1 MTRERLEA
9 YQVLVYLVAISAGL
23 VIGMVLPETPQVL
36 ETLLWPVLGMLL
48 YATFTQVPLAKL
60 PEALSD
66 SRFLTVAIIGNF
78 LLLPAI
84 VWGLLQLAPATPA
97 VRLGIM
103 LVLLVPCTDWFIAF
117 TQLGG
122 GDTRHAIAFTP
133 VSLLLQLALLPFYV
147 WAFSGQELALALARR
162 ELLEAFVGLILLPLL
177 AAFLTQAW
185 VARKRQRVPMLH
197 ALGWFPVPLLALV
210 VLLIATSQV
219 ETVMASSSILAR
231 VAPLFIAFLALS
243 ALLARILAWIFHLPI
258 RQGRVLAFSFS
269 TRNSFVVLPIALA
282 LPASFEV
289 TAVVIVLQSLVELLG
304 MAIFLWWVPRRL
316 FPLSA

>member
-1 MTRERLEA
+1 MSRERLEA
-9 YQVLVYLVAISAGL
+9 YQVIVYLAAILAGL
-23 VIGMVLPETPQVL
+23 ALGAMLSTPPKVL
-36 ETLLWPVLGMLL
+36 ETLLWPVLGLLL
-48 YATFTQVPLAKL
+48 YATFTQVPLARL

-66 SRFLTVAIIGNF
+66 TRFLTAAIIGNF
-78 LLLPAI
+78 LLLPI
-84 VWGLLQLAPATPA
+84 VVWGLLQLAPATPA

-133 VSLLLQLALLPFYV
+133 VSLLLQLLLLPFYV
-147 WAFSGQELALALARR
+147 WAFSGQELALTLARR
-162 ELLEAFVGLILLPLL
+162 ELLEAFVGLILVPLL
-177 AAFLTQAW
+177 VAFLTQAW
-185 VARKRQRVPMLH
+185 VARKRQRAAMLH

-210 VLLIATSQV
+210 VFLIAASQV
-219 ETVMASSSILAR
+219 ETVMASGGLLAR
-231 VAPLFIAFLALS
+231 VTPLFIAFLAL
-243 ALLARILAWIFHLPI
+243 AALIARLLADMLRLPR
-258 RQGRVLAFSFS
+258 RQGRVLAFSFA

-304 MAIFLWWVPRRL
+304 MALFLWWVPRRL